1 MEPNGNRTI
10 VSTEAKRLAGRCG
23 RNDFQPL
30 KSSIEKVE
38 SRSQD
43 WKKVTGH
50 FLKVKS
56 RDLKLR
62 LGRLA
67 DWPCEPCMHMPG
79 LRLQIP
85 VRPAGLEMRVAGGA
99 YALLSHSAT
108 RSQPRDHEPRLQTT
122 THGCVMHGGGSVLCC
137 FFGSRTS
144 CRPRLH
150 LLTASGFVLLARK
163 RTTDM

>member
-67 DWPCEPCMHMPG
+67 DWPCGPCYHTQRLGPSLEIMSRDCKRRHTGVSCMGVDPCFAAFSGAARRVALACIYLQRVDSCCWHANERQICDDAG
-79 LRLQIP
+79 LRCF
-85 VRPAGLEMRVAGGA
+85 RRDLE
-99 YALLSHSAT
+99 
-108 RSQPRDHEPRLQTT
+108 
-122 THGCVMHGGGSVLCC
+122 LCKDK
-137 FFGSRTS
+137 
-144 CRPRLH
+144 
-150 LLTASGFVLLARK
+150 AS
-163 RTTDM
+163 TQ